1 MHACIPDIAIYT
13 LLYNYSLSIILCVYH
28 VPDTVLYILHAC
40 ILHDIVHCI
49 VFSLFLQVWFQNRR
63 SKQRKL
69 TSSSNPQVSIPTSL
83 SGYLSQPL
91 PPTTRPSLYLQP
103 PFLPTTRPS
112 TYLQQPPT
120 PELPLYLTQ
129 STDYNQQPNNQQPNT
144 LVHLS
149 RPGPQDCLPRYS
161 PPVTPHFPVS
171 PPQPNTPPLYLPFT
185 TTNGP
190 QVPYPRPQTEQLGH
204 PSNVTVSSMYTQA
217 PSQFSQPAVNYW

>member
-1 MHACIPDIAIYT
+1 MCISCT
-13 LLYNYSLSIILCVYH
+13 WQC
-28 VPDTVLYILHAC
+28 YILHAC
-40 ILHDIVHCI
+40 ILHDIAAVHCI